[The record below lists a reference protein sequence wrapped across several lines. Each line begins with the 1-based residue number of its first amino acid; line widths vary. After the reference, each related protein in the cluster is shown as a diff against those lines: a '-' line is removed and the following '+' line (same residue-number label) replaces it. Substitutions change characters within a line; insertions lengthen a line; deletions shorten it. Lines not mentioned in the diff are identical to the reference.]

1 MTKRQKYMQLVSDR
15 AAHLQAAENA
25 LAAGNQE
32 TYNDEMAAATGM
44 NAEIEQLQNLINEEE
59 RYMGGISERTPNAA
73 TPDAIDT
80 MAETLRAGGRIALD
94 QREVLDVIR
103 GAVNSVLI
111 GSESLIQPVGADTNI
126 RDNKATVSG
135 VLDLVHVENLQ
146 GCSEWQVPY
155 VKTVSTADK
164 GTDGTAPT
172 ESNPEFRV
180 AVIKP
185 TLVDTLAYVS
195 RHIANLNNAAYVQKV
210 QALAYDALRRKVV
223 EFLTNGDGTTFFGMT
238 NATNSKKE
246 AIYGTYTVEEPTIDE
261 KFLRKLVMSVGGDE
275 TTGSGWLVLHK
286 DDLIAFGDVRG
297 TDKKPVYIITANPA
311 TLGNTG
317 TITDGGLT
325 VPYVIDSKLTA
336 LTGSTKTSSTI
347 KTMVYGNLS
356 AYTLGLFG
364 DYTVELDGSYKF
376 AEGLWTVRGEVM
388 AGGNLTADSALT
400 VVTLSASA

>member
-32 TYNDEMAAATGM
+32 TYNAEMAAATGM

-94 QREVLDVIR
+94 QNEVLNVIR

-111 GSESLIQPVGADTNI
+111 GTESLIQPVGADTNI
-126 RDNKATVSG
+126 RDSKATVSG

-155 VKTVSTADK
+155 VKTVSTAGK
-164 GTDGTAPT
+164 GTDGNAPAVS
-172 ESNPEFRV
+172 EPVFRV
-180 AVIKP
+180 AAIKP

-195 RHIANLNNAAYVQKV
+195 RHISNLNNAAYLEKV
-210 QALAYDALRRKVV
+210 RSLAYDALRRKVV
-223 EFLTNGDGTTFFGMT
+223 EFLTNGDGSTFYGMT
-238 NATNSKKE
+238 NAANTKKE
-246 AIYGTYTVEEPTIDE
+246 AIFGIYTAQEPVIDE
-261 KFLRKLVMSVGGDE
+261 KFLRQLVMSSGGDE
-275 TTGSGWLVLHK
+275 TTGAGWLVLHK

-297 TDKKPVYIITANPA
+297 TDKQPVYEITPDSA
-311 TLGNTG
+311 THGNTG
-317 TITDGGLT
+317 TIKDGGLT
-325 VPYVIDSKLTA
+325 VPYVINSKLKA
-336 LTGSTKTSSTI
+336 LSKSVKTTSLI
-347 KTMVYGNLS
+347 NTMVYGDLS

-364 DYTVELDGSYKF
+364 DYTVEVDESYKF

-388 AGGNLTADSALT
+388 AGGNLTAHEALT
-400 VVTLSASA
+400 IVQLAQNG